1 MAWGIFIQQLEDR
14 KNHSAVTN
22 FKMAKLNVVNND
34 SIEIITENNIQQ
46 KFIEQERALLIEHLQ
61 NYFGNKSLTYN
72 VVIVETEQNAQPT
85 EKPLNTKDQYLKI
98 IEEYPLVK
106 ELKDRLRLEL
116 DY

>member
-1 MAWGIFIQQLEDR
+1 MIK

-22 FKMAKLNVVNND
+22 FKMATLKVIDNN
-34 SIEIITENNIQQ
+34 SIEIVTENNIQQ
-46 KFIEQERALLIEHLQ
+46 KFIEQERAALVDHLQ
-61 NYFGNKSLTYN
+61 QHFCNRQLTYC
-72 VVIVETEQNAQPT
+72 VVMIENGNAAEPA
-85 EKPLNTKDQYLKI
+85 EKTLNTREQYLTI

>member
-1 MAWGIFIQQLEDR
+1 MAVLKIID
-14 KNHSAVTN
+14 
-22 FKMAKLNVVNND
+22 NN

-46 KFIEQERALLIEHLQ
+46 KFIEQERAALVDYLQ
-61 NYFGNKSLTYN
+61 DHFCNRQLTYN
-72 VVIVETEQNAQPT
+72 VIIIEKEDSGQMT
-85 EKPLNTKDQYLKI
+85 EKSLSTREQYLKI